1 MSETINQLI
10 FVGGKDATISAIAA
24 AFARAKGRRD
34 VAIHYA
40 GIASGQVS
48 PLAWRVLSEF
58 HVVPE
63 ERDGLILSQTGNVVF
78 DIAVS
83 LCGEANAPCAVMP
96 GNPLQ
101 LHWALEDFSGR
112 GADQA
117 TALES
122 LRGLCETIRRLVDD
136 FYGRGYL
143 DAFLQS
149 KRTENLVLDHMS
161 DGVIAHDLNRRVFY
175 FNAAA
180 EKITGYK
187 RETLLN
193 QDCHEVIPGGL
204 CGAKCS
210 FCDGSEPPK
219 DAVIKEVEIATASGE
234 RRRISLNVN
243 IMSDQA
249 GKPVGVLACFRD
261 VTREMQLARRLGAIE
276 QFAGIVGR
284 DPKMLAL
291 YDLIP
296 ELAESSASVLI
307 QGESGT
313 GKELVAAALHNEGP
327 RAGKMFVPVNCGALP
342 EGLLESE
349 LFGHVKGAFTGAIRD
364 KKGRFEL
371 ADGGTIFLD
380 EIGDISPAMQVK
392 LLRVLQEGSFERVGG
407 EQTIKVNVRVVSATH
422 RNLQKEMAAG
432 KFREDLFYRLS
443 VVPLVVP
450 PLRERRLDIPLLA
463 DHFLRQLAVGRSV
476 RFSPEAI
483 DFMLDHNWPGNV
495 RELQNWIQFAL
506 IKCKGDMI
514 QRDHL
519 PPIALNPLASVKT
532 PPNSAP
538 SLPIPVKGRQRLT
551 HEIIEAAILQAGGNK
566 GEAAKALG
574 VSRATFYRFLDETRK
589 SVS

>member
-1 MSETINQLI
+1 M
-10 FVGGKDATISAIAA
+10 G
-24 AFARAKGRRD
+24 
-34 VAIHYA
+34 
-40 GIASGQVS
+40 
-48 PLAWRVLSEF
+48 
-58 HVVPE
+58 
-63 ERDGLILSQTGNVVF
+63 
-78 DIAVS
+78 
-83 LCGEANAPCAVMP
+83 PCAVLP
-96 GNPLQ
+96 GNPVQ
-101 LHWALEDFSGR
+101 VHWNLDDFSGR
-112 GADQA
+112 AEDQA
-117 TALES
+117 AALDS
-122 LRGLCETIRRLVDD
+122 LRRECETIRRLVDD
-136 FYGRGYL
+136 FYEQGYL

-149 KRTENLVLDHMS
+149 KRTGDLVLENMS
-161 DGVIAHDLNRRVFY
+161 DGVIAHDLNRRIFY

-180 EKITGYK
+180 EAITGYK
-187 RETLLN
+187 REALLN
-193 QDCHEVIPGGL
+193 QDCHQVIPGGL
-204 CGAKCS
+204 CGAKCL
-210 FCDGSEPPK
+210 FCDGGAPPK
-219 DAVIKEVEIATASGE
+219 DVVNKEVEIVTASGE
-234 RRRISLNVN
+234 RRRIFMSVN
-243 IMSDQA
+243 SMADQA

-261 VTREMQLARRLGAIE
+261 VTREMNLAHRLGAIE

-313 GKELVAAALHNEGP
+313 GKELVAAALHYEGP

-407 EQTIKVNVRVVSATH
+407 EHTIKVKVRVVSATH

-463 DHFLRQLAVGRSV
+463 NHFLTQLVAGKTIS
-476 RFSPEAI
+476 FSPEAI
-483 DFMLDHNWPGNV
+483 DFMLDYNWPGNV

-506 IKCKGDMI
+506 IKCKGDVI

-519 PPIALNPLASVKT
+519 PPIALNPMALTKIPTAPERPT
-532 PPNSAP
+532 PPP
-538 SLPIPVKGRQRLT
+538 MRGRQRLT
-551 HEIIEAAILQAGGNK
+551 RESIEAAIAQAGGNK
-566 GEAAKALG
+566 VEAAKQLG
-574 VSRATFYRFLDETRK
+574 VSRATLYRFLDENG
-589 SVS
+589 

>member
-1 MSETINQLI
+1 MTKPINHLV
-10 FVGGKDATISAIAA
+10 FVGGKDATVSAIAA
-24 AFARAKGRRD
+24 AFARARGRLN
-34 VAIHYA
+34 VEVHYA
-40 GIASGQVS
+40 GMGSGKVS

-63 ERDGLILSQTGNVVF
+63 EREGLIHGQTGNVVF
-78 DIAVS
+78 DIAIS
-83 LCGEANAPCAVMP
+83 LCGEADAPCAVMP

-112 GADQA
+112 GEDQA
-117 TALES
+117 AALES

-136 FYGRGYL
+136 FYARGYL

-149 KRTENLVLDHMS
+149 KRTRDLVLENMS

-180 EKITGYK
+180 ETITGYK
-187 RETLLN
+187 REALLN
-193 QDCHEVIPGGL
+193 QDCHAVIPGGL
-204 CGAKCS
+204 CGAKCL
-210 FCDGSEPPK
+210 FCNGGEPPK
-219 DAVIKEVEIATASGE
+219 DTVNKEVEIATASGE
-234 RRRISLNVN
+234 RHRISMTVN
-243 IMSDQA
+243 SMVDQA

-284 DPKMLAL
+284 DPKMLAM

-407 EQTIKVNVRVVSATH
+407 EHTIKVNVRVVSATH

-463 DHFLRQLAVGRSV
+463 NHFLLQLAAGKPIS
-476 RFSPEAI
+476 FSPEAI
-483 DFMLDHNWPGNV
+483 DFMLDYNWPGNV

-506 IKCKGDMI
+506 IKCKGGVI

-519 PPIALNPLASVKT
+519 PPIALNPLAYTQT
-532 PPNSAP
+532 PLTPVP

-551 HEIIEAAILQAGGNK
+551 QASIDAALVEAGGNK
-566 GEAAKALG
+566 VEAAKRLG
-574 VSRATFYRFLDETRK
+574 VSRATLYRFLDETLK
-589 SVS
+589 TVS

>member
-1 MSETINQLI
+1 MAKPINQLI
-10 FVGGKDATISAIAA
+10 FVGGQDATISAIAA
-24 AFARAKGRRD
+24 AFARAKGRAD

-40 GIASGQVS
+40 GISSGRVS

-58 HVVPE
+58 RVVPE
-63 ERDGLILSQTGNVVF
+63 ERDGGLLGQVGNAVF
-78 DIAVS
+78 DVSVS
-83 LCGEANAPCAVMP
+83 LCAVANGPCAVLP
-96 GNPLQ
+96 GNPVQ
-101 LHWALEDFSGR
+101 LHWNLDDFSGR
-112 GADQA
+112 AEDQA
-117 TALES
+117 AALDS
-122 LRGLCETIRRLVDD
+122 LRRECETIRRLVDD
-136 FYGRGYL
+136 FYEQGYL

-149 KRTENLVLDHMS
+149 KRTGNLVLENMS
-161 DGVIAHDLNRRVFY
+161 DGVIAHDLNRRIFY

-180 EKITGYK
+180 ETITGYK
-187 RETLLN
+187 REALLN
-193 QDCHEVIPGGL
+193 RDCHQVIPGGL
-204 CGAKCS
+204 CGAKCL
-210 FCDGSEPPK
+210 FCDGGEPPK
-219 DAVIKEVEIATASGE
+219 DVVNKEVEIVAASGE
-234 RRRISLNVN
+234 RRRIFMSVN
-243 IMSDQA
+243 SMADQA

-407 EQTIKVNVRVVSATH
+407 EHTIKVKVRVVSATH

-463 DHFLRQLAVGRSV
+463 NHFLMQLAAGKTIS
-476 RFSPEAI
+476 FSPEAI
-483 DFMLDHNWPGNV
+483 DFMLDYNWPGNV

-506 IKCKGDMI
+506 IKCKGDVI

-519 PPIALNPLASVKT
+519 PPIALNPMALAKT
-532 PPNSAP
+532 PPPPERPAP
-538 SLPIPVKGRQRLT
+538 PPMRGRQRLT
-551 HEIIEAAILQAGGNK
+551 RESIDAAISQAAGNK
-566 GEAAKALG
+566 VEAAKLLG
-574 VSRATFYRFLDETRK
+574 VSRATLYRFLDENR
-589 SVS
+589 

>member
-1 MSETINQLI
+1 MSKSINHLI
-10 FVGGKDATISAIAA
+10 FAGGKDATVSAIAA
-24 AFARAKGRRD
+24 AFARARGRTD
-34 VAIHYA
+34 ISIHYA
-40 GIASGQVS
+40 GITSGQVS

-63 ERDGLILSQTGNVVF
+63 ERDGLILSQTGNVAF

-101 LHWALEDFSGR
+101 LHWILEDFSGR
-112 GADQA
+112 GEDQA
-117 TALES
+117 AMLES
-122 LRGLCETIRRLVDD
+122 LRRLCETIRRLVDD
-136 FYGRGYL
+136 FYERGYL
-143 DAFLQS
+143 DTFLQS
-149 KRTENLVLDHMS
+149 KRTENLVLEHMS
-161 DGVIAHDLNRRVFY
+161 DGVIAHDLNRRVFCV
-175 FNAAA
+175 NAAA
-180 EKITGYK
+180 EKITGYT
-187 RETLLN
+187 REALLN
-193 QDCHEVIPGGL
+193 QDCHDVIPGGL
-204 CGAKCS
+204 CGAMCS

-219 DAVIKEVEIATASGE
+219 GTMYKDVEIVTASGE
-234 RRRISLNVN
+234 RRRISMNVN
-243 IMSDQA
+243 LMEDQA
-249 GKPVGVLACFRD
+249 GKPIGVLACFRD
-261 VTREMQLARRLGAIE
+261 FTREIQLARRLGDIE

-407 EQTIKVNVRVVSATH
+407 EHTIKVNVRVVSATH

-463 DHFLRQLAVGRSV
+463 NHFLNQLAAGKRIS
-476 RFSPEAI
+476 FSPEAI
-483 DFMLDHNWPGNV
+483 DFMLDYNWPGNV

-506 IKCKGDMI
+506 IKCKGDVI

-519 PPIALNPLASVKT
+519 PPIALNPLAFAKT
-532 PPNSAP
+532 PTASSP
-538 SLPIPVKGRQRLT
+538 SLPPPARGRQRLT
-551 HEIIEAAILQAGGNK
+551 RESIDAAIVEAGGNK
-566 GEAAKALG
+566 VEAAKLLG
-574 VSRATFYRFLDETRK
+574 VSRATLYRFLDENG
-589 SVS
+589 

>member
-1 MSETINQLI
+1 MSETINRLI
-10 FVGGKDATISAIAA
+10 FIGAQDATVSAMAA
-24 AFARAKGRRD
+24 AFARARGR
-34 VAIHYA
+34 VNVEVHYA
-40 GIASGQVS
+40 GMVSGKVS

-63 ERDGLILSQTGNVVF
+63 ERDGLILGHTGNVVF

-83 LCGEANAPCAVMP
+83 LGGKADMPCAVMP

-101 LHWALEDFSGR
+101 LHWELDAFSGR
-112 GADQA
+112 GEDQA
-117 TALES
+117 ALEF
-122 LRGLCETIRRLVDD
+122 LRALCETIRRLVDD
-136 FYGRGYL
+136 FYERGYL

-149 KRTENLVLDHMS
+149 KRTETLILEHMS
-161 DGVIAHDLNRRVFY
+161 DGVIAHDLNRRVFCV
-175 FNAAA
+175 NAAA

-187 RETLLN
+187 REALLDR
-193 QDCHEVIPGGL
+193 DCHDVIPGGL
-204 CGAKCS
+204 CGAMCS
-210 FCDGSEPPK
+210 FCDGSKPPP
-219 DAVIKEVEIATASGE
+219 DVMYKEVEIVTASGE
-234 RRRISLNVN
+234 RRRISMNVN
-243 IMSDQA
+243 RMDDQT
-249 GKPVGVLACFRD
+249 GKPIGVLACFRD
-261 VTREMQLARRLGAIE
+261 FTREMQLAKRLGDIE

-284 DPKMLAL
+284 DPKMMAL

-506 IKCKGDMI
+506 IKCKGDVI

-519 PPIALNPLASVKT
+519 PPIALNPLAFVKT
-532 PPNSAP
+532 PPTSAP

-551 HEIIEAAILQAGGNK
+551 HETIEAAILQAGGNK

-574 VSRATFYRFLDETRK
+574 VSRATLYRFLDETRK